1 MKTLLLGM
9 TLGCALLAPTSS
21 AWALGLGGDNDACDV
36 SLNYDVTLTPKK
48 LVIGDQGQ
56 ERYRVEMDRLY
67 VDGKEVTLDAK
78 QKKLLTEYQQ
88 GMAKQL
94 PEVVALVDEAMDMAN
109 AAVSTALTPLLGD
122 ETGTKLND
130 MMTQLHERV
139 GKVVYHKG
147 DTYFIGATD
156 DTIDKAFD
164 EEFSRQMEDLV
175 MQSMG
180 SIMINIGK
188 SMMNGEGDFSERM
201 DAFGK
206 RMDKLGEE
214 IDQQM
219 DERSKALDKRADA
232 LCDDFQQLMAVEDQ
246 LRQSV
251 PALSAYPL
259 VSGRP

>member
-1 MKTLLLGM
+1 MKTLMLGM
-9 TLGCALLAPTSS
+9 TLGCVLLTPVSS
-21 AWALGLGGDNDACDV
+21 VWAVEFGGHNDACDV

-48 LVIGDQGQ
+48 LVIGEQGK
-56 ERYRVEMDRLY
+56 ERYRVEIDRLY
-67 VDGKEVTLDAK
+67 VDGKEVSLNAE
-78 QKKLLTEYQQ
+78 QKTLLTQYQQ
-88 GMAKQL
+88 GMTKQI
-94 PEVVALVDEAMDMAN
+94 PEVVGLVDEAMAMAN
-109 AAVSTALTPLLGD
+109 DAISTALTPLLGD
-122 ETGTKLND
+122 DAGAKLDD

-139 GKVVYHKG
+139 GKMVYHKG

-156 DTIDKAFD
+156 DTLDKAFD
-164 EEFSRQMEDLV
+164 EEFSHQIEDLV

-206 RMDKLGEE
+206 RMDKLGDE

-219 DERSKALDKRADA
+219 DERSKALDKRADR
-232 LCDDFQQLMAVEDQ
+232 LCDDFQQVMTVEGQ